1 MEEDILNFSQTAMFR
16 WTPCIIQCGTLNM
29 IYNINMTKQSEL
41 DKKSKIYAT
50 LFVRLFNLIVQLV
63 LISCTSNI

>member
-41 DKKSKIYAT
+41 TKKSK
-50 LFVRLFNLIVQLV
+50 
-63 LISCTSNI
+63 